1 MSMFSMP
8 RMVRLRLKQIQ
19 RDFLWGGGAL
29 ERNSFS
35 KVGDFLLRRKEKGI
49 GI

>member
-29 ERNSFS
+29 ERNTFS
-35 KVGDFLLRRKEKGI
+35 KVGDYLLRQKEKGI
-49 GI
+49 EI